1 MFRFSRVTYV
11 ILIVVCLIGC
21 IASIILIDWD
31 NLSSIKTAYKE
42 LVLPFVFIGCS
53 YLFYARIRSK

>member
-1 MFRFSRVTYV
+1 MFRFNRVTYV
-11 ILIVVCLIGC
+11 ILIVICSIGF
-21 IASIILIDWD
+21 IASTILLDWD

-42 LVLPFVFIGCS
+42 MVLPSVFIGCS